1 MQSVTISRLV
11 LSGKAK
17 LNIENL
23 ADLVRLRELDVCVGI
38 PLACQ
43 EWDQRQQ
50 TRGEESP
57 SVEQLLM

>member
-23 ADLVRLRELDVCVGI
+23 ADLVRRELDVCVGI